1 MKDLLDRLENFD
13 HLSTILGGA
22 VFVGESVTKN
32 FIKNAGKSIKD
43 MQKTFCNE
51 NICSIPTKKMKDTID
66 SISQN
71 YQITENMGKFFI
83 GLGIIGHGYSFYSN
97 FNQKFKKCNNKNGE
111 GAAKALLETGA
122 NTAKN
127 LASSYFGTA
136 LGTLIPVPIV
146 GPALG
151 GIIGNY
157 VGNLLNSQID
167 IDC

>member
-1 MKDLLDRLENFD
+1 
-13 HLSTILGGA
+13 
-22 VFVGESVTKN
+22 
-32 FIKNAGKSIKD
+32 

-97 FNQKFKKCNNKNGE
+97 FNQKFKKCNNKNADA
-111 GAAKALLETGA
+111 AAKALLETGA

>member
-1 MKDLLDRLENFD
+1 
-13 HLSTILGGA
+13 
-22 VFVGESVTKN
+22 
-32 FIKNAGKSIKD
+32 
-43 MQKTFCNE
+43 
-51 NICSIPTKKMKDTID
+51 MKDTIG

-71 YQITENMGKFFI
+71 YQFTKNVGNIFT
-83 GLGIIGHGYSFYSN
+83 GLVIIGQGYSFYSN
-97 FNQKFKKCNNKNGE
+97 FNQKFKKCNNKNADA
-111 GAAKALLETGA
+111 AAKALLETGA

-146 GPALG
+146 GPVLG